1 MGDAPE
7 ELPWGLDAKKLQKVD
22 LRAGMRAGQGGR
34 GIAQRSALPP
44 PRARHAPRV
53 SVSAARR
60 ARARAR
66 RGGRAA
72 RRALPRVPD
81 TACPGACAGSSWRG
95 RVLASAPHWGAAAEG
110 ARACPVAG
118 GRAPRA
124 ESPAT
129 RSRASRLAPRSAVAL
144 HARGTSVC
152 GRLRRVAARC
162 VRSEAHAKYDARAL
176 RSTPPQ
182 TKSKFQKHKEEQ
194 EAKKRAEEQEAVS
207 LSLLTHSRPTF
218 RARAARLSRHGAVRA
233 PVTRR
238 LVRDQRRS
246 LCRPKCLKTLW
257 PPLRAMGGN
266 RGKRCS
272 SSDAVHSPSILSPP
286 LLLSSSLLLLYM
298 ESPPYLAAWCFSS
311 SVHPCASMHAHTH
324 THACV

>member
-207 LSLLTHSRPTF
+207 LSLLTHSRPPF

-272 SSDAVHSPSILSPP
+272 SSDAIHSPSVLLSSSPP
-286 LLLSSSLLLLYM
+286 LLSSPLLL
-298 ESPPYLAAWCFSS
+298 SPPCVHGGSS
-311 SVHPCASMHAHTH
+311 EYC
-324 THACV
+324 